1 MTPFLDHAALT
12 GRANAMLSELW
23 PIISSVL
30 GVFLV
35 MGVGAMCRQTG
46 WLTRQA
52 DHSLANLTAK
62 VLLPALFAHRILTS
76 DQMSQFATAWFPP
89 TFGFGTTAL
98 GFLIGFLIARYAGH
112 WIGLDSDS
120 KQRTFALCVGICNYG
135 YIPLPLAQRF
145 YPQAEVDLILH
156 NVGVDMALWS
166 IGIAVIGGTSGS
178 GWRRMMLSA
187 PAVTVIVAGIMRRFG
202 LEQAVP
208 DSCMSAIEMLGNCAI
223 PMGLLLSGAII
234 VDYLK
239 ETTWSGSGRVVGWA
253 IAIRQVLLPS
263 VMIGIATIIAERS
276 SLMSIDMKQV
286 VMLEAAMPAAVFP
299 IVLVRLYGRDT
310 STALRVVL
318 STSIAGILLVP
329 VWLGIGKWWFG
340 V

>member
-1 MTPFLDHAALT
+1 MPRGVDASPMFSD
-12 GRANAMLSELW
+12 LW

-35 MGVGAMCRQTG
+35 IGIGATCRQTG
-46 WLTRQA
+46 WLTREA
-52 DHSLANLTAK
+52 DQSLANLTAK
-62 VLLPALFAHRILTS
+62 VLLPALFANRILAS
-76 DQMSQFATAWFPP
+76 DQLSEFSAAWFPP
-89 TFGFGTTAL
+89 AFGFASTAV
-98 GFLIGFLIARYAGH
+98 GFLLAFGIARSLGH

-145 YPQAEVDLILH
+145 YPEAEVDLILH

-166 IGIAVIGGTSGS
+166 VGIAIIAGATGS
-178 GWRRMMLSA
+178 GWRRSVLSA
-187 PAVTVIVAGIMRRFG
+187 PVVTVVVTGLMRRFG
-202 LEQAVP
+202 LETLVP
-208 DSCMSAIEMLGNCAI
+208 HSCLSAIEMLGECAI

-234 VDYLK
+234 VDYLR
-239 ETTWSGSGRVVGWA
+239 ETSWSGSGRVVCWA
-253 IAIRQVLLPS
+253 IGIRQFVLPLMMLAVAS
-263 VMIGIATIIAERS
+263 LIATFT
-276 SLMSIDMKQV
+276 SLMPLDMKQV

-318 STSIAGILLVP
+318 STSIAGLLLVP
-329 VWLGIGKWWFG
+329 LWLGIGKWWFG